1 MELDNGFDFYAPQTF
16 IDEYGKRILI
26 GWMGLRILN
35 ILQMKKVGHIV

>member
-26 GWMGLRILN
+26 GWMGLPDTPTDEE
-35 ILQMKKVGHIV
+35 GWAHF